1 MHRSKLAL
9 TAFLPLLVT
18 PAVVAQD
25 ETDSALRVA
34 YVDAFP
40 NQEKFDR
47 PVYLDHHPSDPGQYW
62 VVEQNGKV
70 VRVPS
75 DAESNA
81 RHLVLDF
88 SDRCFHPG
96 NGGHN
101 EEGLL
106 GFAFAPGYGA
116 DNRHVFIYYS
126 HKTGGEGRRVTR
138 EGVVSRLTVSDAD
151 AGPIIDP
158 ASELVVMRVA
168 QPWGNHNGGTIVFG
182 PDEMLYVALG
192 DGGAADDR
200 GGNGQNLKTL
210 LGAILRVDVRKATAE
225 APYSVPAD
233 NPFVGVEDACDE
245 IWAYGLRNPWRMSFD
260 RKTGELWC
268 ADVGQNTWEEV
279 DRIVRGGNYGWPI
292 TEGLHDFPAGTTRSA
307 DEKKGMLD
315 PVAEYNH
322 REGVSVTGGYVY
334 RGNALPP
341 LQGAFV
347 YGDFAFMSTWAVH
360 EDRDGGEHRVHVLG
374 KAKAP
379 IASYA
384 EEPDGELLLLCFDGR
399 IYRMAPAGE

>member
-1 MHRSKLAL
+1 MQRPSIVLSVSLAL
-9 TAFLPLLVT
+9 CAAPML
-18 PAVVAQD
+18 AAQD
-25 ETDSALRVA
+25 EAKPAVA
-34 YVDAFP
+34 FVDAFP

-62 VVEQNGKV
+62 VVEQNGRI
-70 VRVPS
+70 VRVPA

-88 SDRCFHPG
+88 SEQSFHPG
-96 NGGHN
+96 

-106 GFAFAPGYGA
+106 GFAFAPGYGE

-138 EGVVSRLTVSDAD
+138 EGVVARLTVSDTD

-182 PDEMLYVALG
+182 PDGMLYIALG

-200 GGNGQNLKTL
+200 GGNGQNLETL
-210 LGAILRVDVRKATAE
+210 LGAILRVDVRKATTA
-225 APYSVPAD
+225 APYAIPSD
-233 NPFVGVEDACDE
+233 NPFVGVDGACDE

-260 RKTGELWC
+260 RETGELWC

-292 TEGLHDFPAGTTRSA
+292 TEGFHDFPAGTTRSA
-307 DEKKGMLD
+307 DERKGLLE
-315 PVAEYNH
+315 PVADYNH
-322 REGVSVTGGYVY
+322 KEGVSVTGGYVY
-334 RGNALPP
+334 RGKALPA
-341 LQGAFV
+341 LRGAFV
-347 YGDFAFMSTWAVH
+347 YGDFAFMNTWAVH
-360 EDRDGGEHRVHVLG
+360 EDRDGGEHKVTKLG
-374 KAKAP
+374 KAKGP
-379 IASYA
+379 IASWG
-384 EEPDGELLLLCFDGR
+384 EEPDGELLMLCFDGR
-399 IYRMAPAGE
+399 IYRMVAAD